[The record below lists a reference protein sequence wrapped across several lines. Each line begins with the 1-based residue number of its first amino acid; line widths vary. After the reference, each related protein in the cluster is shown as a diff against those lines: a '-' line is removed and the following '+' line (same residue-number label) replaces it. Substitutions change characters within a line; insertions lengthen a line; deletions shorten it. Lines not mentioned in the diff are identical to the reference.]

1 MPAKSKKKKDKR
13 RKKKEKVIDAE
24 KQEIRDKKLR
34 EAKKRRDEII
44 NKIKFSLNTK
54 FKERMKV
61 KEADLKKET
70 KLREKEIRDQ
80 KKSPNERK
88 MSEIRRD
95 MKTIIEAGVEKV
107 NASTVLLNK
116 IKFDGK
122 STLTVQDTKYK
133 LQYNVHMIGW
143 GKEAI
148 MLGGAFEK
156 LIGKHLKKGWLIVPR
171 KTIFNMWNYPSWLPK
186 LDTRITYAEVGTDGK
201 PDEKSVEIG
210 RKIVEYCRGL
220 MKNDILFVILS
231 GGTDDL
237 LCCPPKTI
245 SVKDKLDVL
254 ATLKA
259 SNATCKDI
267 NVVRNK
273 LSILRGG
280 YLARFAYPAKVI
292 TLIMSDTPGDTI
304 TEFAGGPTTNDTR
317 HYLAPSIL
325 RRYKIYDK
333 LSNNVKEVLEK
344 KAPDIMDPLLY
355 ENKEFNFVDIYEIAN
370 IPEAI
375 EGMSEAAFK
384 LGLVSIKLNPSVSGS
399 VREISREYAKM
410 ASLLILA
417 VEGKITKLEMYES
430 MKESN
435 VMYLTEKKVHEI
447 FPSKEK
453 WGLGLCLLMGGRPD
467 VEDYE
472 NGDGGPN
479 QELALYFS
487 FDWYLRTKQYP
498 ILNEYVVWILAG
510 STSGRDGNSQ
520 VAGAYGYSSL
530 GPGVYKRFKE
540 VSRAY
545 EEAKVKSK
553 NLEKL
558 QPDSVET
565 KEAVKICTD
574 LKIEM
579 DKLSVIMPDRV
590 LMKHNVNSMYLNIN
604 DGDELLELGTG
615 TGYTY
620 TNTYIIMNIKTWYFT
635 RYTVLASIDVYQ
647 TDFHPFEILYDAIHR
662 SD

>member
-384 LGLVSIKLNPSVSGS
+384 LGLVSIKLNPSVSGREDHEAGD
-399 VREISREYAKM
+399 VRIHEREQ
-410 ASLLILA
+410 
-417 VEGKITKLEMYES
+417 
-430 MKESN
+430 
-435 VMYLTEKKVHEI
+435 
-447 FPSKEK
+447 
-453 WGLGLCLLMGGRPD
+453 RD
-467 VEDYE
+467 VPYREE
-472 NGDGGPN
+472 
-479 QELALYFS
+479 
-487 FDWYLRTKQYP
+487 
-498 ILNEYVVWILAG
+498 AG

-620 TNTYIIMNIKTWYFT
+620 TNVGDLHIIRIVRFQCNCDGSC
-635 RYTVLASIDVYQ
+635 VEQGGLQNQ
-647 TDFHPFEILYDAIHR
+647 TDICTDNECSVNPRRPVDQPKPHCCMRITKPKIKIR
-662 SD
+662 